1 MMNSSCH
8 FLQKNNL
15 RICGI
20 DCIAM
25 NGLMISINNKLDKF
39 SDVFIAEM
47 GAFKRGEIK
56 QKCDFIR
63 PQYGILTTI
72 GTAHLESFGSRENIQ
87 KAKFELI
94 DSLPETGIA
103 VLNMDDE
110 YQRNY
115 KIKSK
120 CKVVWVSIGN
130 KNADVCASDISLS
143 NRGTKFTC
151 TFKDKKKKCEF
162 ETKLLGSANVYNV
175 LQAIAMA
182 YNLGMNLEQI
192 QIGVKRI
199 ETVEHRLQL
208 RKYGNI
214 DIIDDAYNSNP
225 VGSKM
230 ALDVLGMMDGKKIIV
245 TPGMIELGEEQHN
258 LNMEF
263 GRQIAKVCDE
273 VILVGEM
280 QTRPILE
287 GLKKEKYDLKKIHIL
302 NDVKEA
308 FPLMRKLSDNKT
320 YVLLE
325 NDLPD
330 IFNE

>member
-1 MMNSSCH
+1 M
-8 FLQKNNL
+8 
-15 RICGI
+15 
-20 DCIAM
+20 
-25 NGLMISINNKLDKF
+25 
-39 SDVFIAEM
+39 
-47 GAFKRGEIK
+47 
-56 QKCDFIR
+56 
-63 PQYGILTTI
+63 
-72 GTAHLESFGSRENIQ
+72 
-87 KAKFELI
+87 
-94 DSLPETGIA
+94 
-103 VLNMDDE
+103 
-110 YQRNY
+110 
-115 KIKSK
+115 
-120 CKVVWVSIGN
+120 
-130 KNADVCASDISLS
+130 
-143 NRGTKFTC
+143 
-151 TFKDKKKKCEF
+151 
-162 ETKLLGSANVYNV
+162 
-175 LQAIAMA
+175 
-182 YNLGMNLEQI
+182 
-192 QIGVKRI
+192 
-199 ETVEHRLQL
+199 QL